1 MSMARSAFLMGLFVG
16 AAANVATAGSH
27 LWRFN
32 EAFSNADGTI
42 QFVELKESMGADTE
56 IYLSGKYVESD
67 ATGKQYFFPENLIPP
82 TGNKYLLLA
91 TAGFAALPGAPTPDY
106 IVPDGFFSVG
116 ADTLRYWI
124 YSGATMTWANG
135 ELPTDGVLS
144 LAIDGTTGTNSP
156 TNYAGVTGSV
166 AVAAPIPATST
177 WGIIAMALV
186 VLAAATVLLNRR
198 SAQSLS
204 AD

>member
-1 MSMARSAFLMGLFVG
+1 MARAKALLMMGLFVCLT
-16 AAANVATAGSH
+16 ANVATAGSH

-32 EAFSNADGTI
+32 EAFSNPDGTI

-67 ATGKQYFFPENLIPP
+67 ATGKQYVFPADLVPP

-116 ADTLRYWI
+116 ADTLRYWL
-124 YSGATMTWANG
+124 YSAATMTWANG
-135 ELPTDGVLS
+135 QLPTDGVSS
-144 LAIDGTTGTNSP
+144 LAPDGSVDVNSP
-156 TNYAGVTGSV
+156 TNYAGETGSV
-166 AVAAPIPATST
+166 AVAAPIPAASA
-177 WGIIAMALV
+177 WGIVAMALV
-186 VLAAATVLLNRR
+186 VVAAATVLLKWR
-198 SAQSLS
+198 SAHLLS